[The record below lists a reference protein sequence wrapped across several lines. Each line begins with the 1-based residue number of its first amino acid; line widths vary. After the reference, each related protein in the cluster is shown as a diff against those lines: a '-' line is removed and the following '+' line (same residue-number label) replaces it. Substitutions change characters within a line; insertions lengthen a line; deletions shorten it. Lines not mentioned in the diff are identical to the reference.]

1 MLIRFAKRI
10 AIHNKYIIISIIFQL
25 IISKKGRI
33 PCSTL
38 SLLMCCLDSLAFL
51 IPWQQSQ
58 LMI

>member
-25 IISKKGRI
+25 IYIEKGKD
-33 PCSTL
+33 PSTL
-38 SLLMCCLDSLAFL
+38 SLLLMCCLDSLAFL
-51 IPWQQSQ
+51 IPRQQSQ